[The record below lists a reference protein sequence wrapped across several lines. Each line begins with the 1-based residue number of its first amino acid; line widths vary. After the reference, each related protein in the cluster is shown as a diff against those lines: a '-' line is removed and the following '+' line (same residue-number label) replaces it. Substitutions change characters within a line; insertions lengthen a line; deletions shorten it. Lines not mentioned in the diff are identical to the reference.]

1 MNYADLWIQDISR
14 RLGYAMDSAIVGKD
28 LIKELHERLPK
39 MKKAEVDRVIKKY
52 LGIDKLAIAIVT
64 DKGAEVRTKLVDGV
78 PTSMN
83 YDTAGTPPEILAEDK
98 VIEKFPLPVKA
109 ENVRVVPVDQLFEKA
124 SDKAAATTTS
134 AAK

>member
-1 MNYADLWIQDISR
+1 
-14 RLGYAMDSAIVGKD
+14 
-28 LIKELHERLPK
+28 
-39 MKKAEVDRVIKKY
+39 MKKADVDRVIKKY

-109 ENVRVVPVDQLFEKA
+109 DNVKVVPVDQLFEKA
-124 SDKAAATTTS
+124 SDKPAATTTA